1 MNLGTNLKKQSCLMF
16 RNSYSLPCMLYT
28 VNADVFALFT
38 FVKYPKKAV
47 Q

>member
-1 MNLGTNLKKQSCLMF
+1 MNVQENVKKHSCLMF

-28 VNADVFALFT
+28 LNVDIFALFA
-38 FVKYPKKAV
+38 FVKYSRKLV